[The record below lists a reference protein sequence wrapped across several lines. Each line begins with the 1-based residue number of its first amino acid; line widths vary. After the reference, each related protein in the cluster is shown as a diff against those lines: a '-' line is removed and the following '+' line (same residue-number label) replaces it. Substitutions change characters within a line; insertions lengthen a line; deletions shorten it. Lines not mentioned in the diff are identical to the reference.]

1 MIRTQIQLTEE
12 QMRLLKELSR
22 GNNQSIAA
30 LIRSAIDQFLVSR
43 KPDRL
48 SLYRQAMGV
57 VGKYESGVG
66 DISLKHDL
74 YLEDAFEK

>member
-12 QMRLLKELSR
+12 QVRLLKELSR
-22 GNNQSIAA
+22 GSNESMAA
-30 LIRSAIDQFLVSR
+30 LIRRAVDQFLLSP

-57 VGKYESGVG
+57 VGKYEAGLR

-74 YLEDAFEK
+74 YLEEAFEE